1 MLSFPFLGY
10 YDAPKDLS
18 SYNFV
23 GKNLINISNLD
34 FGAKDDPDSFIPF
47 YKSKAPI
54 LMVVGDDDLICSS
67 IKVVIFPIKS
77 KIIAIFICFANHL

>member
-1 MLSFPFLGY
+1 MKYQSFPFLGY

-34 FGAKDDPDSFIPF
+34 FGAKDDPDSLIPF

-54 LMVVGDDDLICSS
+54 FMVVGDDDLICSS

-77 KIIAIFICFANHL
+77 